1 METEGKLE
9 REERKPDREETPE
22 AKLERMKETAPFFRS
37 KDTTAV
43 IMQDVTFALMPAVL
57 FGIFRFGFSAFLVLL
72 LSVTSCVLTEHVC
85 KRIRKRENGGYE
97 CSGVVTG
104 LLMGM
109 MLPPDIPYWI
119 PVVGGVFAIGVVKML
134 FGGLGRNFFNPA
146 AAAKCLFFVLAGTVL
161 NLSVNR
167 NEDVYKGMLVSGVFF
182 GHGEGMIGEV
192 SAFMLLLG
200 GLYLVLRKVITL
212 YVPIAYLV
220 SFSAVLLLLGKH
232 GLDFEWLGL
241 HLCVG
246 GVMLG
251 AFFLT
256 NDYSTTPM
264 TRVGKVVFGV
274 LVGALTG
281 VLRILDFSMAAVVVA
296 VLCGNLFTPLLDR
309 LTLSGRCVKDRR

>member
-1 METEGKLE
+1 METEEKME
-9 REERKPDREETPE
+9 IEERKPDREEMSEVKQPG
-22 AKLERMKETAPFFRS
+22 MKVTAPFLRS

-57 FGIFRFGFSAFLVLL
+57 FGIFRFGFQAFLILL
-72 LSVTSCVLTEHVC
+72 LSVISCVLTEHIC
-85 KRIRKRENGGYE
+85 KRIRKRQNGGYE

-109 MLPPDIPYWI
+109 MLPADIPYWI

-146 AAAKCLFFVLAGTVL
+146 TAAKCLFFVLAGTVL
-161 NLSVNR
+161 NLSVNG
-167 NEDVYKGMLVSGVFF
+167 NVDVQNGMSVSGLFF

-192 SAFMLLLG
+192 SAFMLVLG

-212 YVPIAYLV
+212 YVPMAYLI
-220 SFSAVLLLLGKH
+220 SFSAVLLLFGNR
-232 GLDFEWLGL
+232 GFDFEWLGM

-251 AFFLT
+251 AFFLI

-309 LTLSGRCVKDRR
+309 LTLPGRFRKGK